1 MGWKGDGARDV
12 KGNAL
17 NPHTEGDIGGRLGE
31 ASVNHDGVRFGI
43 GERDVKGQPFH
54 QRDFQVFEFIPQG
67 IVDVQRI
74 DRPLEGRTNPQF
86 GRHTGGTRNR
96 IVTRFNS
103 KAFTEG
109 GQTLKG

>member
-1 MGWKGDGARDV
+1 M
-12 KGNAL
+12 
-17 NPHTEGDIGGRLGE
+17 GE

-54 QRDFQVFEFIPQG
+54 QGHLQVLKFVPQRV
-67 IVDVQRI
+67 VDVQRI

-109 GQTLKG
+109 GQTPKG